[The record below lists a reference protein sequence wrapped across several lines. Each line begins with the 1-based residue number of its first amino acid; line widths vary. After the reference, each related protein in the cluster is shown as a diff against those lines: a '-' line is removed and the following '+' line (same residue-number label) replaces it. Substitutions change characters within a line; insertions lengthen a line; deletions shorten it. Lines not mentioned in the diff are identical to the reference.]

1 MMVMKKVA
9 VLLTAL
15 CFVPAAAGLRAQG
28 KSTIV
33 ERVLVRVN
41 GEILTQSELERLQ
54 IDALREKNRDVPNA
68 KALQDDASLQSMLR
82 ELTPDLLVDA
92 VDELLLVQRG
102 RELNLRFTEEM
113 FKSGLE
119 NVKRQN
125 KLDDAQ
131 LKVAMEQA
139 GMTIERLRSDFER
152 AYLKQEVQRQE
163 IGQRMNITEEESRQY
178 YKAHPD
184 QFMTPSTITLRE
196 IGFNV
201 ATQSVGGQPAA
212 SAASLEEAQ
221 DKLKAA
227 RDRAVKGEDYTKLVT
242 ELSES
247 ATKANGGL
255 IGPIHVENLNPA
267 LKELIDKLKPG
278 DITEAIRTGAGY
290 SIFKLETRSAPEI
303 QPFDKVRQEISQRI
317 YEDRLGGETKKL
329 IERLRGQA
337 LIEWKDESL
346 KKLYEA
352 RRSTRAGAG
361 AGL

>member
-1 MMVMKKVA
+1 MKSVA
-9 VLLTAL
+9 VLITAL
-15 CFVPAAAGLRAQG
+15 CLVPAAAGLGAQG
-28 KSTIV
+28 KSSVV

-41 GEILTQSELERLQ
+41 GEILTQTELERLQ
-54 IDALREKNRDVPNA
+54 IEALREKNRDVPNA

-82 ELTPDLLVDA
+82 DITPDLLVDA

-139 GMTIERLRSDFER
+139 GMTLERLRADFER

-178 YKAHPD
+178 YKAHPE
-184 QFMTPSTITLRE
+184 QFMTPATITLRE
-196 IGFNV
+196 IGFAV
-201 ATQSVGGQPAA
+201 PTQAVNGQQVA
-212 SAASLEEAQ
+212 SAAALDEAQ
-221 DKLKAA
+221 EKLKAA
-227 RDRAVKGEDYTKLVT
+227 RERAVKGEDFTKLVG

-247 ATKANGGL
+247 GTKANGGL

-278 DITEAIRTGAGY
+278 EITEAIRTGAGF
-290 SIFKLETRSAPEI
+290 SIFRLETRSAPEV

-317 YEDRLGGETKKL
+317 YETRLDGETKKL
-329 IERLRGQA
+329 IDRLRTQA

-352 RRSTRAGAG
+352 RRATRAGA
-361 AGL
+361 AGV

>member
-1 MMVMKKVA
+1 MKKVA

-41 GEILTQSELERLQ
+41 GEILTQGELERLQ

-82 ELTPDLLVDA
+82 EVTPDLLVDA

-139 GMTIERLRSDFER
+139 GMTMERLRSDFER

-201 ATQSVGGQPAA
+201 ATQSVGGQPTA

-227 RDRAVKGEDYTKLVT
+227 RERAVKGEDYTKLVT

-278 DITEAIRTGAGY
+278 DITEAIRTGAGF
-290 SIFKLETRSAPEI
+290 SIFKLESRSAPEV

-337 LIEWKDESL
+337 LIEWKDDSL

-361 AGL
+361 AGV